1 LGLVL
6 AGHAKVL
13 MDDGREVDLTAGDL
27 FAIGPCYD
35 SGVVGN
41 EPYVSLQFMGAE
53 SHAASD

>member
-1 LGLVL
+1 
-6 AGHAKVL
+6 